1 MYVCFSILPLDLDFV
16 LVHSDTRLVSYISIA
31 LCLKATPLISIA
43 PSGLSY
49 EMSYKNNSGDTSLVS
64 KDDNPRQAQE
74 NNWWS
79 QRDLNPCLSLERDG
93 LKK

>member
-1 MYVCFSILPLDLDFV
+1 MRYAL
-16 LVHSDTRLVSYISIA
+16 TRLEMS
-31 LCLKATPLISIA
+31 
-43 PSGLSY
+43 LSY
-49 EMSYKNNSGDTSLVS
+49 EMSYKNNSGDTSLIS